1 MTQPF
6 IPYGRQDIQPED
18 IDAVIAVLQSDFLTQ
33 GPLIPRFEDALIAV
47 AGAKYAVAMNS
58 GTSALHVA
66 CAALGLGPGDWLW
79 TVPNSFVA
87 SANCGLYCGASVD
100 FVDIDRQTRNMSV
113 EALAAKL
120 ERAAAEKK
128 LPKVVVPVHFGGQS
142 CDMRAIKSLADRYD
156 FYLVEDA
163 SHAIG
168 GTFDGQPIG
177 NCRFSDVTVF
187 SFHPVKA
194 VTTAEGGAAMTND
207 LELAERMAM
216 LRTHGISRA
225 PEVMEGPSEGPWYY
239 QMLALGWNYRLTD
252 VQAALGLSQIKR
264 LSEYVRRRTE
274 LADRYDRLLAGSGLT
289 LPQRISASAS
299 AWHLYVIGWTPP
311 ASGLSRRDAFVRL
324 RQAGIGVNVHYIP
337 IHLQPV
343 YRRLGF
349 APGQFQNAEDYY
361 ATAITLPLHQRM
373 TDAEQDRVVEQVM
386 GLRRAAA

>member
-216 LRTHGISRA
+216 LRTHGISRG

-264 LSEYVRRRTE
+264 
-274 LADRYDRLLAGSGLT
+274 
-289 LPQRISASAS
+289 
-299 AWHLYVIGWTPP
+299 
-311 ASGLSRRDAFVRL
+311 
-324 RQAGIGVNVHYIP
+324 
-337 IHLQPV
+337 
-343 YRRLGF
+343 
-349 APGQFQNAEDYY
+349 
-361 ATAITLPLHQRM
+361 
-373 TDAEQDRVVEQVM
+373 
-386 GLRRAAA
+386 